1 MDYSKFKDDSFYYF
15 HKPELFEQIV
25 KTLAVVQTDEKAG
38 KVNYTLKDEFY
49 LEFDSLYYEHPIQQQ
64 KAFESINSL

>member
-49 LEFDSLYYEHPIQQQ
+49 
-64 KAFESINSL
+64 